1 MDKFRQWL
9 RDYLQ
14 LRDKAAELSRHTG
27 INDKT
32 ISRWKKGE
40 LPDQWAKLARLAKY
54 TGISLDE
61 MLLKS
66 PENETIAGN
75 TGIPSHLLAS
85 LHARLAKYKLETL
98 SEERRDQLYK
108 MLEILVQILTSE
120 DEETKVAITA
130 NLKSFRTSVRR
141 RDVIVGNKLPDPASS
156 IDQSDETDRASPSVP
171 DKPQKT
177 ILGGTGGK

>member
-14 LRDKAAELSRHTG
+14 LRDKAAELSRNTG

-61 MLLKS
+61 MLLEY
-66 PENETIAGN
+66 PENETTAGN
-75 TGIPSHLLAS
+75 AGIPSHFLPT

-141 RDVIVGNKLPDPASS
+141 RDVIVGNKLADPASS
-156 IDQSDETDRASPSVP
+156 IDQPNETDRASPRAQGKS
-171 DKPQKT
+171 KT
-177 ILGGTGGK
+177 KIQGG